1 MNLKNKNVGWVF
13 TGSFGTFSKTIE
25 QLKNI
30 INEGANIIPIMSDT
44 AYNSDTKFGNSKKY
58 IEEIK
63 NIVVTEEI
71 IHSMEEVE
79 ALGCK
84 GLTDTIVIAPAT
96 GNTIAKL
103 ANGITD
109 SIATLAIK
117 SHLRDSSKPVV
128 IGISTTDALSTNAEN
143 IRKTLEQEKLL
154 FYTI

>member
-1 MNLKNKNVGWVF
+1 
-13 TGSFGTFSKTIE
+13 
-25 QLKNI
+25 
-30 INEGANIIPIMSDT
+30 
-44 AYNSDTKFGNSKKY
+44 
-58 IEEIK
+58 
-63 NIVVTEEI
+63 
-71 IHSMEEVE
+71 MEEVE